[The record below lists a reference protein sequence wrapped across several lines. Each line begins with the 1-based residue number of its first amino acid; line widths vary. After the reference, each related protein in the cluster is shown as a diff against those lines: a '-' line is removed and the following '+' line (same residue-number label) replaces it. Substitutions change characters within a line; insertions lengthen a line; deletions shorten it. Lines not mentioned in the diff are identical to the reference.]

1 MFVILIFHVS
11 NCWESLKVSWG
22 NIRILLYD
30 PTSWSIRYLIRCNIY
45 IQNQYQSCDSG
56 SSRQYIM
63 YWNSS
68 SHCRKN
74 PPIKHIQVVLYCCS
88 VNPFA
93 NYLIL
98 GSIHIHISISS
109 HNYLTN
115 LRTFSSSPDN
125 LQRLESRQLHAALKG
140 GAGCDEVIANWDA
153 RVQSP
158 SCRVSGTELRAD
170 STDA

>member
-1 MFVILIFHVS
+1 MIPEAVVNILCIEIQALVVGQ
-11 NCWESLKVSWG
+11 SL
-22 NIRILLYD
+22 
-30 PTSWSIRYLIRCNIY
+30 
-45 IQNQYQSCDSG
+45 IQ
-56 SSRQYIM
+56 
-63 YWNSS
+63 
-68 SHCRKN
+68 
-74 PPIKHIQVVLYCCS
+74 PIKHIQVVLYCCS

-140 GAGCDEVIANWDA
+140 GAGCDEVIAN
-153 RVQSP
+153 
-158 SCRVSGTELRAD
+158 
-170 STDA
+170 